1 MLLSRR
7 GCVVID
13 RCPWSTEI
21 FDQLQCLSR
30 HAQGELCVGK
40 IRELMCLVCQDEYFP
55 PDVDGKYFDSFRL
68 SPARSAHD
76 YIREHLSGP
85 LTIHSLAARFNVS
98 PTALK
103 ESFHRVYGR
112 SIHRYIR
119 SVRLDAAAKML
130 LDTTLEVRQIS
141 RAVGYSSP
149 SQFTNAFKYR
159 YGMAPGQYRR
169 NKNVI

>member
-1 MLLSRR
+1 
-7 GCVVID
+7 
-13 RCPWSTEI
+13 
-21 FDQLQCLSR
+21 
-30 HAQGELCVGK
+30 
-40 IRELMCLVCQDEYFP
+40 
-55 PDVDGKYFDSFRL
+55 
-68 SPARSAHD
+68 
-76 YIREHLSGP
+76 LSGP